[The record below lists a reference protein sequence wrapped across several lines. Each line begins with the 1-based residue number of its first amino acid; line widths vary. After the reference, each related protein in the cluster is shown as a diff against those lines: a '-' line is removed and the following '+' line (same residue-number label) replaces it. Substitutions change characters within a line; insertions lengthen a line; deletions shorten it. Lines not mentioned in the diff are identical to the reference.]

1 MIFTPTKLAG
11 AYVIELEKREDS
23 RGFFARTFC
32 ANEMAEHDLETKIV
46 QTNMSRTM
54 KKGTVRGMHFQ
65 TSPHQETKLVRCT
78 RGSIY
83 DVIIDIRP
91 DSPTYKQWFGV
102 ELSAQN
108 HSMLFVPRDFA
119 HGFIT
124 LEDDCEVMYEVS
136 EFYSPG
142 FEGGIRYND
151 PTINIEWPIPVLD
164 VSEKDAAHPDF
175 KEVTI

>member
-1 MIFTPTKLAG
+1 MKFTQTKLSG
-11 AYVIELEKREDS
+11 AYIIQLEKREDS

-32 ANEMAEHDLETKIV
+32 ANEMTDHGLESKIV

-65 TSPHQETKLVRCT
+65 TAPHQETKLVRCT

-91 DSPTYKQWFGV
+91 DSPTYKQWIGV

-108 HSMLFVPRDFA
+108 HTMLFVPRDFA

-151 PTINIEWPIPVLD
+151 PAINIAWPIPVSD

-175 KEVTI
+175 KEIKL

>member
-1 MIFTPTKLAG
+1 MKFSQTKLSG
-11 AYVIELEKREDS
+11 AYVVELEKREDS

-32 ANEMAEHDLETKIV
+32 ANEMTEHGLESKIV

-65 TSPHQETKLVRCT
+65 TTPHQETKLVRCT

-108 HSMLFVPRDFA
+108 HTMLFVPRDFA

-151 PTINIEWPIPVLD
+151 PAINIEWPIPVSD
-164 VSEKDAAHPDF
+164 VSEKDASHPDF
-175 KEVTI
+175 KEVSL

>member
-1 MIFTPTKLAG
+1 MKFTQTKLLG
-11 AYVIELEKREDS
+11 AYIIELEKREDS

-32 ANEMAEHDLETKIV
+32 ANEMAEHGLESKIV

-54 KKGTVRGMHFQ
+54 KKGTDRGMHFQ
-65 TSPHQETKLVRCT
+65 TAPHQETKLVRCT

-91 DSPTYKQWFGV
+91 DSPTYKQWIGV

-108 HSMLFVPRDFA
+108 HTMLFVPRDFA

-151 PTINIEWPIPVLD
+151 PAINIAWPVPVSD

-175 KEVTI
+175 KEIKL